1 MAGMHLD
8 HVKKNMKVL
17 FFVDNAKKLISK
29 KILGKKKFI
38 ILKLSKL
45 LILTI

>member
-8 HVKKNMKVL
+8 HVKKKNMKVL

-29 KILGKKKFI
+29 KNFR
-38 ILKLSKL
+38 
-45 LILTI
+45 

>member
-8 HVKKNMKVL
+8 HVKNTRVL

-29 KILGKKKFI
+29 KILVKEFI
-38 ILKLSKL
+38 IQKLSKL
-45 LILTI
+45 LTLI